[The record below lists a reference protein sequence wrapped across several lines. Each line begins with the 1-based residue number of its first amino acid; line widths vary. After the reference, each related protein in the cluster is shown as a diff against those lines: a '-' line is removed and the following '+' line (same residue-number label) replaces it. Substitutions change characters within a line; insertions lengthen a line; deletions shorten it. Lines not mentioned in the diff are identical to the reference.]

1 MKRVVLLRFGGRD
14 VHLPKLIGAFI
25 LFAAILMFFRA
36 TAVMFDSW
44 DITKD
49 CIDNATTPETV
60 LSCQNSIYTVTGIF
74 LKPGAG
80 EITARQLL
88 EIFLGPIANLLFWGA
103 AVVLGLLLYR
113 TGNLVI
119 PIEETVT
126 DLRDEKKRAWPRKK
140 RK

>member
-1 MKRVVLLRFGGRD
+1 MKRVILLRFGGRD

-25 LFAAILMFFRA
+25 LFAAVLMFFRA

-44 DITKD
+44 DVTKD
-49 CIDNATTPETV
+49 CIDKATTKETV
-60 LSCQNSIYTVTGIF
+60 LECQDSIYKITGIH

-80 EITARQLL
+80 EITTRQLL

-103 AVVLGLLLYR
+103 AVILGLLLYR
-113 TGNLVI
+113 TGSLTI
-119 PIEETVT
+119 PIEETVA
-126 DLRDEKKRAWPRKK
+126 DLRDVKKREWPKK